1 MELTEG
7 RVLILLDRSRI
18 FRHRGRENGCL
29 SEIWIYSATRGGAG
43 VGRSSHMFITS
54 PHLISGHLC
63 PELSKGNR
71 QFFPTIKA

>member
-43 VGRSSHMFITS
+43 VGRSSHMTMKITVQ
-54 PHLISGHLC
+54 
-63 PELSKGNR
+63 SKDMGVGEGRASQRN
-71 QFFPTIKA
+71 